1 MKFCSEC
8 GACLEPTFKFCIKCG
23 TRTSENICSTAEKS
37 CNEVSRKENETAEDL
52 EAGPSLKM
60 GALDSNLALLKAKFE
75 QSRGKM
81 AKKRKASFTPEVDRT
96 DTSGCMETDRTDT
109 SGCME
114 TDRTDTSGCME
125 TDRTDTSGCMETD
138 RTDTSGCMETERGNR
153 DQQKIP
159 SLIVEEVSLDVPSPV
174 EPLESPC
181 LEKRDT
187 ERQLMLDDMWE
198 LPELDK
204 GKCML
209 DENEKNLQDDEGV
222 MNNLKEYEEMM
233 QKKKERQA
241 FADSTFIKFPSLE
254 EPSIRVSV
262 IYESHGGLSINRPF
276 KVTETLS
283 SIYTWILSEVE
294 PEILPP
300 VFHLECRKPSS
311 CEQSNCP
318 HIWELE
324 KTHSKKITELPPV
337 LFLREGNFSANDTL
351 TGFGDVLFSELA

>member
-96 DTSGCMETDRTDT
+96 DTSGCMET
-109 SGCME
+109 
-114 TDRTDTSGCME
+114 
-125 TDRTDTSGCMETD
+125 
-138 RTDTSGCMETERGNR
+138 ERGNR

-187 ERQLMLDDMWE
+187 ERQLVMLDDMWE

-324 KTHSKKITELPPV
+324 KAHSKKITELPPV

>member
-81 AKKRKASFTPEVDRT
+81 AKKRKASFTPEV
-96 DTSGCMETDRTDT
+96 
-109 SGCME
+109 
-114 TDRTDTSGCME
+114 
-125 TDRTDTSGCMETD
+125 DRTDTSGCMETD

-324 KTHSKKITELPPV
+324 KAHSKKITELPPV

>member
-1 MKFCSEC
+1 MSEKRKLTYKVKKDSDKALEMLDVRFLDEKESRIQRAFDGLSNITIPCERDSTMKEWMALCFLEQRNNNSE
-8 GACLEPTFKFCIKCG
+8 ALLEPQDNPPKSIPVVDVTDSEDEFQSSASNDIK
-23 TRTSENICSTAEKS
+23 REEEA
-37 CNEVSRKENETAEDL
+37 NEVTPKTSTPISNKLPQCVNYDSDCDL
-52 EAGPSLKM
+52 ACPEKKTKVHS
-60 GALDSNLALLKAKFE
+60 DS
-75 QSRGKM
+75 
-81 AKKRKASFTPEVDRT
+81 D
-96 DTSGCMETDRTDT
+96 C
-109 SGCME
+109 
-114 TDRTDTSGCME
+114 
-125 TDRTDTSGCMETD
+125 
-138 RTDTSGCMETERGNR
+138 
-153 DQQKIP
+153 
-159 SLIVEEVSLDVPSPV
+159 
-174 EPLESPC
+174 
-181 LEKRDT
+181 
-187 ERQLMLDDMWE
+187 E
-198 LPELDK
+198 LPEITCITSKNKTKEKDRNHDLSYEDNEEELE
-204 GKCML
+204 CVREFEN

-233 QKKKERQA
+233 QKKKERKA

-324 KTHSKKITELPPV
+324 KAHSKKITELPPV

>member
-114 TDRTDTSGCME
+114 T
-125 TDRTDTSGCMETD
+125 
-138 RTDTSGCMETERGNR
+138 ERGNR

-187 ERQLMLDDMWE
+187 ERQLVMLDDMWE

-324 KTHSKKITELPPV
+324 KAHSKKITELPPV